1 MAEEEVRVSVIDPIG
16 PAIDRVK
23 AILFAPFDL
32 GVWFVIGFCA
42 WLANL
47 GRGGFRGGFNVPT
60 GGPHGDAGFGD
71 ISQKVQDITG
81 IDIGLIIAIGA
92 IVFVVAVA
100 VAVVMLWLNSRGRF
114 MFLHCVAQNKAQ
126 VKAPWNRYRRQG
138 NSLFL
143 FRLAAGLIFFI
154 CLAIAVVPII
164 LLTTLL
170 GSNGGIGIGI
180 IGIIV
185 VVLLILMPVAII
197 FAIILKFTRD
207 LVAPIMYLRGCT
219 CIEGWRE
226 FRRLLSGNA
235 GRFTLYILFQIVI
248 WMAKRAIIFA
258 AVVATCCCAGVVLA
272 IPYLGTVLMLPLL
285 VFTRAYSLYYL
296 AQYGG
301 DLYVFAQ
308 APLPE
313 AALPQAP

>member
-32 GVWFVIGFCA
+32 GLWFVIGFCA

-47 GRGGFRGGFNVPT
+47 GRGGFPRGFNFST
-60 GGPHGDAGFGD
+60 GGPYGEADFLD
-71 ISQKVQDITG
+71 ISRKVQDITG
-81 IDIGLIIAIGA
+81 IDIGMIIAIG
-92 IVFVVAVA
+92 IVFFIAAVA
-100 VAVVMLWLNSRGRF
+100 VALVMLWLSSRGRF

-126 VKAPWNRYRRQG
+126 VKAPWHQYRRQG

-143 FRLAAGLIFFI
+143 FRLAVGAIFFI
-154 CLAIAVVPII
+154 CLAIVVAPII

-170 GSNGGIGIGI
+170 GRNGGIGVGI
-180 IGIIV
+180 IGVIV
-185 VVLLILMPVAII
+185 LVLLILIPVAII

-207 LVAPIMYLRGCT
+207 FVVPIMYLRGCT
-219 CIEGWRE
+219 CVEGWRE
-226 FRRLLSGNA
+226 FRRRLSGNA

-248 WMAKRAIIFA
+248 SMAIGAIVGI
-258 AVVATCCCAGVVLA
+258 AVLATCCCAGIVLA

-296 AQYGG
+296 AQYGR
-301 DLYVFAQ
+301 DLDVFAQ

-313 AALPQAP
+313 APGPQLP